1 MNTNNIFHKNLPNIL
16 TIARILSIPIIIY
29 FLIGD
34 NKIISFFLVL
44 FFSLTDFLDGYYAR
58 TFNLVTGLG
67 RYLDPLAD
75 KVFIL
80 SLLLSLHYY
89 FFNEYLPLWMIIIVF
104 IRDIS
109 VTFLRNIYNNNNNEF
124 KTSTLGKRKTLIQ
137 IICIHIMLL
146 VIILK
151 EYNVY
156 HIDFLF
162 VYLLMLGCSALTLYS
177 GLDYFY
183 KYFKLKTNV
192 ND

>member
-34 NKIISFFLVL
+34 NTIISFFLVL

-58 TFNLVTGLG
+58 TFNIVTVLG

-89 FFNEYLPLWMIIIVF
+89 FFNEYLPFWMIIIVF

-109 VTFLRNIYNNNNNEF
+109 VTFLRNIYYNNNNNEF

-146 VIILK
+146 VIIL
-151 EYNVY
+151 
-156 HIDFLF
+156 
-162 VYLLMLGCSALTLYS
+162 
-177 GLDYFY
+177 
-183 KYFKLKTNV
+183 
-192 ND
+192 